1 MLKILDPKINEL
13 LSVLWVFLIGLDVNY
28 FKQNIFPLFFSVY
41 MLVLKLMIQVFKS
54 ALIENY
60 KIHRNLFS
68 PKFTPEHVQ
77 F

>member
-1 MLKILDPKINEL
+1 MG
-13 LSVLWVFLIGLDVNY
+13 FLIGLDVNY